1 MCAAWFAAVGTSA
14 FDIKFAQL
22 GAYDKGVSIRLD
34 GYNGVPENTQQILKV
49 SVSIPSSNTDLV

>member
-34 GYNGVPENTQQILKV
+34 GYDGGPENTQLILKV
-49 SVSIPSSNTDLV
+49 SVPIPSSNTDLG